1 MKFVFTKE
9 EVANALSM
17 PVAEFEQSRLELEAN
32 DFPRPIAGLH
42 ERWSIIDV
50 INWVNRSAP
59 SAKTE
64 TGYSKSEFSNRLN

>member
-17 PVAEFEQSRLELEAN
+17 PVAEFEQSRLELEAT
-32 DFPRPIAGLH
+32 DFPKPIVGLR

-50 INWVNRSAP
+50 INWVNRSTP
-59 SAKTE
+59 SGKTA
-64 TGYSKSEFSNRLN
+64 TGYSKCEFGNQLN

>member
-17 PVAEFEQSRLELEAN
+17 PLAEFEQGRMVLEAH
-32 DFPRPIAGLH
+32 DFPKPIAGLH

-50 INWVNRSAP
+50 INWINRS
-59 SAKTE
+59 E
-64 TGYSKSEFSNRLN
+64 TKLTPLASFAHSKVASRLN

>member
-17 PVAEFEQSRLELEAN
+17 PLAEFEQGRMVLEAH
-32 DFPRPIAGLH
+32 DFPKPIAGLH

-50 INWVNRSAP
+50 INWINRSAP
-59 SAKTE
+59 SAIKDS
-64 TGYSKSEFSNRLN
+64 GIYKSEIGSRLN

>member
-17 PVAEFEQSRLELEAN
+17 PLAEFEQGRMVLEAH
-32 DFPRPIAGLH
+32 DFPKPIAGLH

-50 INWVNRSAP
+50 ISWINRTAISPTA
-59 SAKTE
+59 AA
-64 TGYSKSEFSNRLN
+64 GFSKSEFATRLN